1 MGFFSPGFII
11 GAASSLSNQIETA
24 QERNAA
30 EMERRRN
37 QFDILS
43 RETQRELRK
52 KRQSQEEQAAA
63 LETLIGQY
71 PEGRAILSAIGDDTT
86 SRAGLY
92 KDFALR
98 KEIDR
103 NFSPKNFA
111 LSVYRNGMKEDGSF
125 DPGKVVSVT
134 KPEPMDDLEKTGESF
149 IETFGRKLTGAPS
162 ARELQETDVSRLS
175 SDIPEATVKLEK
187 VYNPLSFEDP
197 AWSRAY
203 KSFADAEGV
212 QLGMTPTGQYSLENL
227 LKAKGETPNKLRI
240 INTLRQYQA
249 YTEDDIGGIT
259 GHVKDI
265 YEKVKNLDDKFDTVV
280 TQIAKDMNETSVSD
294 VMSRLDEYVTT
305 ADGGESGG
313 GAGDAPV
320 AEVTPTEPGNDA
332 IKGLASTNPD
342 LYNTA
347 SDQINSGKAQPVK
360 TENGVEF
367 FRIEHGGKL
376 YTIKQDAFDLSIVSV
391 E

>member
-1 MGFFSPGFII
+1 MGFFSPGFVI

-125 DPGKVVSVT
+125 DPSRVVSVT
-134 KPEPMDDLEKTGESF
+134 KPAPMDDLEQTDESF

-162 ARELQETDVSRLS
+162 ARELRETDVSRLS
-175 SDIPEATVKLEK
+175 SDIPEATVKMEK
-187 VYNPLSFEDP
+187 VYNPLDFDDS
-197 AWSRAY
+197 AWNKAY
-203 KSFADAEGV
+203 KSFADAEGIE
-212 QLGMTPTGQYSLENL
+212 LGMTPTGQYSLENL
-227 LKAKGETPNKLRI
+227 QKAEQDVRDKLRI

-259 GHVKDI
+259 GHVNDI
-265 YEKVKNLDDKFDTVV
+265 YKVVKDSGNQFNTIV
-280 TQIAKDMNETSVSD
+280 TQIAKDMNETSVSE
-294 VMSRLDEYVTT
+294 VLNNLNRYAPETTGSETTGTPVTQSDT
-305 ADGGESGG
+305 TETGPAPTSAKELTPQDLAKILEEQVPSD
-313 GAGDAPV
+313 ALPVSETEEGDPV
-320 AEVTPTEPGNDA
+320 FKVVID
-332 IKGLASTNPD
+332 
-342 LYNTA
+342 
-347 SDQINSGKAQPVK
+347 
-360 TENGVEF
+360 GVE
-367 FRIEHGGKL
+367 RLVANVAGAP
-376 YTIKQDAFDLSIVSV
+376 YIVQ
-391 E
+391 

>member
-1 MGFFSPGFII
+1 MGFFSPGFVI

-71 PEGRAILSAIGDDTT
+71 PEGKAILSAIGDDTT

-125 DPGKVVSVT
+125 DPGRVVSVT
-134 KPEPMDDLEKTGESF
+134 KPAPMDDLEQTDESF

-175 SDIPEATVKLEK
+175 SDIPEATIKMEK

-197 AWSRAY
+197 TWNRAY
-203 KSFADAEGV
+203 KSFADAEGIE
-212 QLGMTPTGQYSLENL
+212 LGMTPTGQYSLENL
-227 LKAKGETPNKLRI
+227 QKAEQDVKDKLRI

-265 YEKVKNLDDKFDTVV
+265 YEQVKKSGNQFDAIV
-280 TQIAKDMNETSVSD
+280 TQIAKDMNETSVSE
-294 VMSRLDEYVTT
+294 VLKNLDRYVPKANGSETT
-305 ADGGESGG
+305 DTTVPQPGVT
-313 GAGDAPV
+313 GDSPASTS
-320 AEVTPTEPGNDA
+320 AEVSESDIREALSNLIDSDRAVNLEPDPDKPPVYEVEVDGVKYRVQNDA
-332 IKGLASTNPD
+332 GNI
-342 LYNTA
+342 
-347 SDQINSGKAQPVK
+347 
-360 TENGVEF
+360 
-367 FRIEHGGKL
+367 
-376 YTIKQDAFDLSIVSV
+376 TILG
-391 E
+391 

>member
-24 QERNAA
+24 KERNAA

-43 RETQRELRK
+43 RETKRELRK

-71 PEGRAILSAIGDDTT
+71 PEGKAILSAIGDDTA

-92 KDFALR
+92 RDFAQR
-98 KEIDR
+98 KQFDR

-111 LSVYRNGMKEDGSF
+111 LSVFRSGMIEDGSF
-125 DPGKVVSVT
+125 DPSKVVSVT
-134 KPEPMDDLEKTGESF
+134 KPVPMDDLEETGESF

-175 SDIPEATVKLEK
+175 SDIPEATVKIEK

-197 AWSRAY
+197 AWNRAY
-203 KSFADAEGV
+203 KSFADTEGIT
-212 QLGMTPTGQYSLENL
+212 LGMTPTGQYNLENL
-227 LKAKGETPNKLRI
+227 QKVKGDGQNKLRI

-259 GHVKDI
+259 GDVEDI
-265 YEKVKNLDDKFDTVV
+265 YKVVEKSGNQFNAIV
-280 TQIAKDMNETSVSD
+280 TQIAKDMNETSVSE
-294 VMSRLDEYVTT
+294 VLKNLNKY
-305 ADGGESGG
+305 APKGDGGETTNK
-313 GAGDAPV
+313 PV
-320 AEVTPTEPGNDA
+320 PPSTSTEEPTPQELTEILKEQVTEN
-332 IKGLASTNPD
+332 
-342 LYNTA
+342 
-347 SDQINSGKAQPVK
+347 AQPVDY
-360 TENGVEF
+360 TEEGDPIFKVVIGDVE
-367 FRIEHGGKL
+367 RLVANVAGAP
-376 YTIKQDAFDLSIVSV
+376 YIVQ
-391 E
+391 

>member
-43 RETQRELRK
+43 RETKRELRK

-71 PEGRAILSAIGDDTT
+71 PEGKLILSAIGDDTA

-92 KDFALR
+92 QDFALR
-98 KEIDR
+98 KQFDR

-111 LSVYRNGMKEDGSF
+111 LSVYRNGMTEDGSF
-125 DPGKVVSVT
+125 DPSRVVSVT
-134 KPEPMDDLEKTGESF
+134 KPPSVDDLEETGESF

-175 SDIPEATVKLEK
+175 SDIPEATVKMEK

-197 AWSRAY
+197 AWNRAY
-203 KSFADAEGV
+203 KSFADTENIE
-212 QLGMTPTGQYSLENL
+212 LGMTPAGQYSLENL
-227 LKAKGETPNKLRI
+227 QKAKGDVQNKLRI

-259 GHVKDI
+259 GHVNDI
-265 YEKVKNLDDKFDTVV
+265 YKVVKDSDTQFNTIV
-280 TQIAKDMNETSVSD
+280 TQIAKDMNKTSVSE
-294 VMSRLDEYVTT
+294 VLNNLDRYVTK
-305 ADGGESGG
+305 ANGGETTNK
-313 GAGDAPV
+313 PV
-320 AEVTPTEPGNDA
+320 PPSTSTEE
-332 IKGLASTNPD
+332 LTSQD
-342 LYNTA
+342 LTEILKEQVQEN
-347 SDQINSGKAQPVK
+347 AQPVGY
-360 TENGVEF
+360 TEEGDPIFKVVIGDVE
-367 FRIEHGGKL
+367 RLVANVAGAP
-376 YTIKQDAFDLSIVSV
+376 YIVQ
-391 E
+391 

>member
-1 MGFFSPGFII
+1 MGFFSPGFVI

-43 RETQRELRK
+43 RETKRELRK

-71 PEGRAILSAIGDDTT
+71 PEGRAILSAIGDDTA

-111 LSVYRNGMKEDGSF
+111 ISVYRNGMKEDGSF
-125 DPGKVVSVT
+125 DPSRVVSVT
-134 KPEPMDDLEKTGESF
+134 KPAPMDDLEQTDESF

-162 ARELQETDVSRLS
+162 ARELRETDVSRLS
-175 SDIPEATVKLEK
+175 SDIPEATVKMEK
-187 VYNPLSFEDP
+187 VYNPLDFDDS
-197 AWSRAY
+197 AWNRAY
-203 KSFADAEGV
+203 KSFADAENIE
-212 QLGMTPTGQYSLENL
+212 LGMTPTGQYSLENL
-227 LKAKGETPNKLRI
+227 QKADTDVRQKLKI

-259 GHVKDI
+259 GHVNDI
-265 YEKVKNLDDKFDTVV
+265 YNTIRNSGNQFNTIV
-280 TQIAKDMNETSVSD
+280 TQIAKDMNETSVSE
-294 VMSRLDEYVTT
+294 VLNNLDRYAPKLTGSETT
-305 ADGGESGG
+305 GTPVPQQ
-313 GAGDAPV
+313 GDTGVSP
-320 AEVTPTEPGNDA
+320 TPTSTEELTSQDLTEILKEQVSEDA
-332 IKGLASTNPD
+332 I
-342 LYNTA
+342 
-347 SDQINSGKAQPVK
+347 PVGETK
-360 TENGVEF
+360 EGDPIFKVVIDGDERLVANVAGAP
-367 FRIEHGGKL
+367 
-376 YTIKQDAFDLSIVSV
+376 YIVQ
-391 E
+391 

>member
-43 RETQRELRK
+43 RETKRELRK

-71 PEGRAILSAIGDDTT
+71 PEGKAILSAIGDDTA

-92 KDFALR
+92 RDFAQR
-98 KEIDR
+98 KQFDR

-111 LSVYRNGMKEDGSF
+111 LSVFRSGMIEDGSF
-125 DPGKVVSVT
+125 DPSKVVSVT
-134 KPEPMDDLEKTGESF
+134 KPVPMDDLEETGESF

-175 SDIPEATVKLEK
+175 SDIPEATVKIEK

-197 AWSRAY
+197 AWNRAF
-203 KSFADAEGV
+203 KSFADTEGI

-227 LKAKGETPNKLRI
+227 QKAKGDVQNKLRI

-259 GHVKDI
+259 GDVKDI
-265 YEKVKNLDDKFDTVV
+265 YEVVKKSGTQFNTIV
-280 TQIAKDMNETSVSD
+280 TQIAKDMNKTSVSE
-294 VMSRLDEYVTT
+294 VLENLNKY
-305 ADGGESGG
+305 
-313 GAGDAPV
+313 APKSTSNDKTG
-320 AEVTPTEPGNDA
+320 TPVPQSN
-332 IKGLASTNPD
+332 N
-342 LYNTA
+342 
-347 SDQINSGKAQPVK
+347 
-360 TENGVEF
+360 TENGPAPTSAE
-367 FRIEHGGKL
+367 EL
-376 YTIKQDAFDLSIVSV
+376 TSQDLTKILKEQVSGDERPVSKTEEGYPVFKVVIDGVDYLIANVPGSPYIVQ
-391 E
+391 